1 MRKYVICR
9 EVYSDV
15 LLILFTAA
23 FKPLEKNILGKWRKA
38 SRAIIFLEKKERAR
52 LAK

>member
-1 MRKYVICR
+1 MSR

-15 LLILFTAA
+15 LQISYAA
-23 FKPLEKNILGKWRKA
+23 SLKPLEKNILGKWRKA